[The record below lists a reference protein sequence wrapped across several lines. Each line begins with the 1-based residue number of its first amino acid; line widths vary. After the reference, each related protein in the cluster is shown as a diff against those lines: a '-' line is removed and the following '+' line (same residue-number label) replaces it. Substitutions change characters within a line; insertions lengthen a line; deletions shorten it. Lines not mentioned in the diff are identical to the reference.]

1 VTFALAVASSDAVAA
16 ERVVR
21 DLWAAELD
29 PGALAAAER
38 TVDMDSAEARC
49 PACDATFDPSEARCP
64 GCGLRFGG

>member
-1 VTFALAVASSDAVAA
+1 VTFALAVAGSDALAA
-16 ERVVR
+16 EGLVR

-38 TVDMDSAEARC
+38 TVDMDSAEALC
-49 PACDATFDPSEARCP
+49 PACGATFDTSEPRCS